1 MKVYDHKTL
10 GGILLIAGTAVGAGM
25 LALPITTGVGGYLN
39 ASLLMIVCFAYMLYT
54 LFLLLEANLYE
65 SNMETNIITMA
76 KKRLGPLGQ
85 ILAWSSFLLLLYS
98 VASAYLS
105 GGGALVAHTIEIEF
119 SPQYMK
125 YGIYIFGFSIGLVVF
140 FGAWLIDYVNRF
152 LMLALIAAYLAL
164 IMVVTP
170 HVEMKNFAGGEPKYL
185 LSAVTVVVL
194 SFTSHIIVPTL
205 RIYFK
210 NNVPQLKRTLL
221 IGSVI
226 PLFFYLVWEFLICG
240 LLPPSGSEFS
250 LKAVAASPDQL
261 TAMTRVMHVHLG
273 LVWIPTFVKIFSF
286 LAVVTSFLAVVL
298 SLVDFLSDGFQI
310 KKTPLGRLL
319 LLTMALLPPLVF
331 ALFFPDGFVRAL
343 RYAGVFVAVLYG
355 VLPALMV
362 WKARYVEQLP
372 GEFRAPGGKKA
383 LVFTLFCA
391 VLVIFFQIAT
401 TQGWLPSLK

>member
-1 MKVYDHKTL
+1 MRVYDHKTL
-10 GGILLIAGTAVGAGM
+10 GGVLLIAGTAIGAGM

-39 ASLLMIVCFAYMLYT
+39 ASLLMLVCFAYMLYT

-65 SNMETNIITMA
+65 TSMEANIISMA
-76 KKRLGPLGQ
+76 KKHLGPIGQ
-85 ILAWSSFLLLLYS
+85 ITAWCSFLLLLYS

-105 GGGALVAHTIEIEF
+105 GGGALVAHTIAIEF
-119 SPQYMK
+119 SPK
-125 YGIYIFGFSIGLVVF
+125 YTQFGIYVFGFAVGLAVF

-152 LMLALIAAYLAL
+152 LMLALIAAYFSL
-164 IMVVTP
+164 IVIVTP
-170 HVEMKNFAGGEPKYL
+170 HVEMKHFAGGEPKYL

-205 RIYFK
+205 RIYFQ

-221 IGSVI
+221 IGSTI
-226 PLFFYLVWEFLICG
+226 PLIFYLVWEFLICG
-240 LLPPSGSEFS
+240 LLPPSGTNFS
-250 LKAVAASPDQL
+250 LQAVAAAPDQL
-261 TAMTRVMHVHLG
+261 TAMTRVMYTHLG
-273 LVWIPTFVKIFSF
+273 LVWISTFVKIFSF

-310 KKTPLGRLL
+310 KKTPRGRLL
-319 LLTMALLPPLVF
+319 LLLMALLPPLVF

-343 RYAGVFVAVLYG
+343 QYAGVFVAVLYG
-355 VLPALMV
+355 LLPALMV
-362 WKARYVEQLP
+362 WKARYIEQLS

-383 LVFTLFCA
+383 LLFTMFCA